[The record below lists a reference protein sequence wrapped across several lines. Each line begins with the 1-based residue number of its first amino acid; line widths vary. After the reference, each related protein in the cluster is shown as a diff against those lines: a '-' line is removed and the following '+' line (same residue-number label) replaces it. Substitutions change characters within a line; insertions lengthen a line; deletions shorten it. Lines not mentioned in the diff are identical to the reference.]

1 MSETKRLNWEFIL
14 GVALTMMADILVMY
28 TIIMVVGIYAHK

>member
-14 GVALTMMADILVMY
+14 GVALTMMADTLMMY
-28 TIIMVVGIYAHK
+28 TIIMVVGIYSHK